1 MKLKNRYVKA
11 GRLESSDGKD
21 LGELA
26 VALVSDMTK
35 GDVQIGPMNA
45 MQHLRQ
51 GVRVQ
56 KNSYLEDHQILPA
69 ADAGDVIANPNEKYY
84 TGVVAEL
91 NGKGVG
97 YAAIDKANF
106 TDKKG
111 KKTGEQF
118 VKMFYVPT
126 IVTKGGKDFSN
137 SNVVKGNGH
146 REPLEQLI
154 LRLSLDR
161 VGGRNLLSVF
171 DGPDAELPSL
181 AAHGYRA
188 LAPKFD
194 IPSAGAKTSADFSQV
209 ADQVYMVVKLPE
221 GQTAKQYKFG
231 VELSKA
237 FQLYNNQLRE
247 GYIDEWANVRGN
259 REFHNRRIDSAMG
272 MYNDG
277 IKKLV
282 ESAVKVGDKIIVPY
296 KDMQISGAAQL
307 TPKENEE
314 LTQKYLKL
322 GKEAVKHYKKYFP
335 KTTKAYDEYRAYEK
349 LLRLNVRSNPKEP
362 YIKA

>member
-1 MKLKNRYVKA
+1 MKLKNRYVGA

-21 LGELA
+21 LGNLA
-26 VALVSDMTK
+26 VALVSNMTK
-35 GDVQIGPMNA
+35 GDVKIGPMTA
-45 MQHLRQ
+45 MQHLR
-51 GVRVQ
+51 GGHHVQ
-56 KNSYLEDHQILPA
+56 THSYLKDHQILPP
-69 ADAGDVIANPNEKYY
+69 ADARDVIANPNEKYY

-91 NGKGVG
+91 NGNGVG

-106 TDKKG
+106 TDEKG

-146 REPLEQLI
+146 KEPLDQLI
-154 LRLSLDR
+154 LRLSLDQ

-171 DGPDAELPSL
+171 DSPDEELPSL
-181 AAHGYRA
+181 AAHGYRP

-194 IPSAGAKTSADFSQV
+194 IPSAGAKTSAEFSQV

-221 GQTAKQYKFG
+221 GPAANQYQFG

-282 ESAVKVGDKIIVPY
+282 ENAVKVGYKVIVPY
-296 KDMQISGAAQL
+296 KDMQISGAVSL
-307 TPKENEE
+307 NPLEKEE
-314 LTQKYLKL
+314 LTQKYLEL
-322 GKEAVKHYKKYFP
+322 GKGAVKHYKRYFP
-335 KTTKAYDEYRAYEK
+335 KGKPQEELLELTTGIK
-349 LLRLNVRSNPKEP
+349 PKEP